1 MKKIGMIVAVL
12 QEIDTLFQRL
22 GAPLDTD
29 TPAGYEVHRYLVA
42 GNEIYVIP
50 SGAGELAAAA
60 STQLLIS
67 TYQVDLI
74 VNFGVCGGLTSDMG
88 LTRSVVV
95 RDVVHYDFDAT
106 AFLGG
111 CIGQYPGYPN
121 AFIPAPSELV
131 DLATSI
137 ESTLKPV
144 VCASADK
151 FVEDPAIK
159 QGLHK
164 TFGAEICEMEA
175 AGILLTANRC
185 GVPALLIKAVS
196 DSVSG
201 DAGQFE
207 QMVHEAASTCLKV
220 LLRILETL

>member
-12 QEIDTLFQRL
+12 QEIDTLFQHL

-29 TPAGYEVHRYLVA
+29 TPAGYEVHRYLVS
-42 GNEIYVIP
+42 GNEIYVVP

-67 TYQVDLI
+67 TYHVDLI
-74 VNFGVCGGLTSDMG
+74 VNFGVCGGLTPDMS
-88 LTRSVVV
+88 LTQSVVV
-95 RDVVHYDFDAT
+95 RDVIHYDFDAT

-111 CIGQYPGYPN
+111 CVGQYPGYPT
-121 AFIPAPSELV
+121 AFIPASSDLV
-131 DLATSI
+131 ALAL
-137 ESTLKPV
+137 STEPALKPV

-151 FVEDPAIK
+151 FVEDPTMK
-159 QGLHK
+159 QQLHK

-185 GVPALLIKAVS
+185 HVPALLMKAVS
-196 DSVSG
+196 DSVNG

-207 QMVHEAASTCLKV
+207 QMVHEAAATCLKV
-220 LLRILETL
+220 LLRILDTL

>member
-12 QEIDTLFQRL
+12 QEIDALFQQL
-22 GAPLDTD
+22 GAPLDTHS
-29 TPAGYEVHRYLVA
+29 PVGYEVHRYLVS
-42 GNEIYVIP
+42 GNEIYVVP

-88 LTRSVVV
+88 LTQSVVV
-95 RDVVHYDFDAT
+95 RDVIHYDFDAT

-111 CIGQYPGYPN
+111 CIGQYPGYPT
-121 AFIPAPSELV
+121 AFIPAPADLVELAI
-131 DLATSI
+131 AT
-137 ESTLKPV
+137 EPTLKPV
-144 VCASADK
+144 ICASADK
-151 FVEDPAIK
+151 FVEDPAMK
-159 QGLHK
+159 QQLYR

-185 GVPALLIKAVS
+185 HVPALLIKAVS
-196 DSVSG
+196 DSVTG

-207 QMVHEAASTCLKV
+207 RMVHAAASTCLKV